1 MLAAAIP
8 LDAGWQLAPSAPGAV
23 TDPSQWQGLQWREAV
38 VPGTVAAA
46 LGDAACEADIDAY
59 DWWYR
64 VEFAR
69 PAADS
74 ESPSVLVFEGLATVA
89 EGWLNGAKLFD
100 HQGMFTARRV
110 DVRGKLRERNTLAI
124 RFLALDVVPVPKSP
138 RARWKTALVR
148 SQALRWHRT
157 TLLGRMPGWNPP
169 MPAVGPWLPATLLQ
183 GAAAEMEG
191 CSVTAWIAEG
201 IPRLR
206 VSVQSRRR
214 VEALRLSLL
223 GQAFEMPFDAA
234 ESAADSMVFEVR
246 PQHVPRWWPHTHGE
260 PALVEWSLEARI
272 DGAWHAI
279 DAGRCGF
286 REVAFDLANGN
297 AALAVNGVP
306 IFCRGACW
314 ATVDLAR
321 LHGSPEATRAALVQ
335 LRDLGANMVRV
346 GGTMT
351 YESDAFY
358 AACDELGLMVWQD
371 FMFANF
377 DFPVADEAFA
387 RRAHLE
393 VAGQVARLGR
403 HASIAVYC
411 GGSEVAQQAAMMGLP
426 EARWSNAFFLETVP
440 ALCERLHPGVPYVP
454 STPWGGALPFHVG
467 KGIAHYYGVGA
478 YRRPFSDLRTSNMRF
493 SAESL
498 AFSQLPEPDAVL
510 HAFGTATPQPHAPA
524 WKAGVPRD
532 MGAGWDFED
541 VRDHYLRELYGHDP
555 IALRAQ
561 DLDRYHA
568 LSRRVPGEVMRR
580 AYAEWRRDGS
590 PCGGA
595 LVWLHRDVL
604 PGAGWGLVDV
614 DGGEKAA
621 CSYLRRAWAP
631 RSVHLT
637 DEGLD
642 GFTVHV
648 CNETAE
654 PLAATVELELLRH
667 GRATMAAMRRDI
679 EVAARS
685 TWSIAADT
693 LVGLFTDMGDTY
705 CFGPPKQDVVAV
717 RLVARDGTTVI
728 AEDAFFPLGQALALL
743 SGTPPRLALGMI
755 DARTVA
761 LDIDSDM
768 FLQSAWIHAP
778 GWAAA
783 DNYMH
788 VLPRHSRRVLLRRRD
803 AAATECALELRA
815 LNLAEV
821 VSARVATAP
830 AGGPRARGA
839 ARAARRCGPR
849 RRWGA
854 PRARRCVRPTAP
866 RRGLRCGRGR
876 NPDRLRRSP
885 CGWGGR
891 AGRACAAGA
900 TGLAPRP
907 G

>member
-1 MLAAAIP
+1 MLAAATP
-8 LDAGWQLAPSAPGAV
+8 LDAGWQLAPAAPGAV
-23 TDPSQWQGLQWREAV
+23 TEPSQWQGLEWRGAV

-46 LGDAACEADIDAY
+46 LGGSAPGAGIDAH

-64 VEFAR
+64 VEFACPGIDSAA
-69 PAADS
+69 PA
-74 ESPSVLVFEGLATVA
+74 VLAFEGLATLA
-89 EGWLNGAKLFD
+89 EGWLNGEKLFD
-100 HQGMFTARRV
+100 HQGMFTPRRV
-110 DVRGKLRERNTLAI
+110 DVRGMLRERNNLAI
-124 RFLALDVVPVPKSP
+124 RFMALDAAAVPKSP

-148 SQALRWHRT
+148 NQALRWHRT

-169 MPAVGPWLPATLLQ
+169 TPAVGPWKPVTLLT
-183 GAAAEMEG
+183 GIAARVED
-191 CSVTAWIAEG
+191 CCVTASVREG
-201 IPRLR
+201 TAHLR
-206 VSVQSRRR
+206 ASVSSHGQ
-214 VEALRLSLL
+214 VEGLRLAVLGRSLESPPL
-223 GQAFEMPFDAA
+223 EEGERPPDSLVIEMQLEAFP
-234 ESAADSMVFEVR
+234 
-246 PQHVPRWWPHTHGE
+246 HWWPHTHGE
-260 PALVEWSLEARI
+260 PALVDWSLEARV
-272 DGAWHAI
+272 DGRWHAM

-286 REVAFDLANGN
+286 RELAFDMSGGN
-297 AALAVNGVP
+297 ASLAVNGVP
-306 IFCRGACW
+306 VFCRGACW
-314 ATVDLAR
+314 TTVDFAR
-321 LHGSPEATRAALVQ
+321 LHGSPAATRAALEQ
-335 LRDLGANMVRV
+335 LRDMGANMVRV

-377 DFPVADEAFA
+377 DFPVADEGFA
-387 RRAHLE
+387 LRARVE
-393 VAGQVARLGR
+393 AAAQVARFGR
-403 HASIAVYC
+403 HASIAMYC

-426 EARWSNAFFLETVP
+426 EARWSNAFFLETLP
-440 ALCERLHPGVPYVP
+440 SLCARLHPGVPYVP

-478 YRRPFSDLRTSNMRF
+478 YRRPFSDLRTSNVRF

-510 HAFGTATPQPHAPA
+510 QAFGTATPQPHAPA
-524 WKAGVPRD
+524 WKSGVPRD

-541 VRDHYLRELYGHDP
+541 VRDHYLRELYGHDAV
-555 IALRAQ
+555 ALRAQ

-648 CNETAE
+648 CNEAAE
-654 PLAATVELELLRH
+654 PLSATVELELLRN
-667 GRATMAAMRRDI
+667 GRPTMAAVRR
-679 EVAARS
+679 EVDVDARS
-685 TWSIAADT
+685 TWSIAADA
-693 LVGLFTDMGDTY
+693 LVGLFTDLGDTY
-705 CFGPPKQDVVAV
+705 RFGPPKQDVVAV
-717 RLVARDGTTVI
+717 RLLARDGATVI
-728 AEDAFFPLGQALALL
+728 AEDVFFPLGQDLALQ
-743 SGTPPRLALGMI
+743 SGTPPRLALTAI
-755 DARTVA
+755 DPRTVA
-761 LDIDSDM
+761 LDIDSDV

-778 GWAAA
+778 GWVPA

-788 VLPRHSRRVLLRRRD
+788 LLPRHPRRVLLRRLD
-803 AAATECALELRA
+803 AAATECTLELRA

-821 VSARVATAP
+821 VQARVATAP
-830 AGGPRARGA
+830 A
-839 ARAARRCGPR
+839 
-849 RRWGA
+849 
-854 PRARRCVRPTAP
+854 
-866 RRGLRCGRGR
+866 
-876 NPDRLRRSP
+876 
-885 CGWGGR
+885 
-891 AGRACAAGA
+891 
-900 TGLAPRP
+900 
-907 G
+907 